1 MRLFTGI
8 ELGHA
13 VRENAANV
21 AAQLRRHCEQQAP
34 EARLTWI
41 PAERLHLT
49 LRFIGEVDDPLA
61 ERIVGALRDPA
72 PMAPFTIA
80 FDGVGAF
87 PPKGPPRVIWIGVVE
102 GREAVVRAESMI
114 GDRLLELGIP
124 REDRPYSPHL
134 TLARVRDARGLRVA
148 RLVDGISSSLGRTPV
163 AAITL
168 FQSKL
173 SPKGPTYVVLE
184 RTSLARAG

>member
-8 ELGHA
+8 ELGDTA
-13 VRENAANV
+13 REKAANV
-21 AAQLRRHCEQQAP
+21 AAQLRRRIEQEAP
-34 EARLTWI
+34 QARLTWI
-41 PAERLHLT
+41 PAERLHVT
-49 LRFIGEVDDPLA
+49 LQFIGEVDDPLA
-61 ERIVGALRDPA
+61 ERIIGALRDPV

-80 FDGVGAF
+80 FDGLGAF
-87 PPKGPPRVIWIGVVE
+87 HPKGPPRAIWIGVVE
-102 GREAVVRAESMI
+102 EREAVVRAESMI
-114 GDRLLELGIP
+114 GDRLTELGIP

-134 TLARVRDARGLRVA
+134 TLARVRDARGLRVP
-148 RLVDGISSSLGRTPV
+148 RLVEGVSSSLGRTPV

-184 RTSLARAG
+184 RTALRAG